1 MFFRQKKLIRNP
13 HTKWDFWQKK
23 YDKKKEFFVQLY
35 SGIIFSTLIHLSSDQ
50 NKLLSVATQPIQ
62 FDFSKMLLRANG

>member
-13 HTKWDFWQKK
+13 HKKWDFWQKK

-35 SGIIFSTLIHLSSDQ
+35 SGIIFFNFNSPIFWSE
-50 NKLLSVATQPIQ
+50 KVALCCNTADPIR
-62 FDFSKMLLRANG
+62 FFKNVAKG